1 METLEDFFVENN
13 VEVHHLNIG
22 PELQKSLESFVQP
35 VAPNEDDQASK
46 LSEEIKKQ
54 RLEAQQKREKQ
65 DHREKISRDIQLED
79 YKIKKENEQNE
90 EKEIL

>member
-1 METLEDFFVENN
+1 
-13 VEVHHLNIG
+13 
-22 PELQKSLESFVQP
+22 VQP

-65 DHREKISRDIQLED
+65 DHKEKISRDIQLED

-90 EKEIL
+90 

>member
-1 METLEDFFVENN
+1 M
-13 VEVHHLNIG
+13 
-22 PELQKSLESFVQP
+22 QP